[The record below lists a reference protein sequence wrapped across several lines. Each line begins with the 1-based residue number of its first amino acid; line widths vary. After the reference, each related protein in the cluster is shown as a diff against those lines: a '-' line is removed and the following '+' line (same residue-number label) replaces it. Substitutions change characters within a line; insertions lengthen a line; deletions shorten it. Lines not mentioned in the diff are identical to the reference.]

1 MDQPDPPA
9 ALKPIAPSRQELTRS
24 LSVYRFALPFAA
36 ALLLPGFL
44 RRMFRRGNF
53 QSGFGQRLGRFE
65 PGDCERL
72 KSRRWLWI
80 RSISV
85 GETLVALK
93 LARTLKV
100 AVPEIS
106 VVLSVTTSTGYALAL
121 AEAADELFPMY
132 NPVDS
137 QRVVRRTLD
146 LIRPIGLVLVE
157 GEIWPNLM
165 ADCDA
170 RGIPVMLANARL
182 SPRSAGRFAKSKR
195 WVAPFFRLLEW
206 VGIPDEEDR
215 ARWEAV
221 GVAPE
226 RLHLTGSV
234 KFDQTAKVA
243 SRVPELRQLLSASG
257 MPEDAPLWV
266 AGSTHE
272 GEEVLLVECLKRLRL
287 RHPTLRLAIA
297 PRHVERVPRL
307 LAELEALQVAVVLRS
322 TLPSSAPWEVLLVD
336 TTGELT
342 DWYALASVTFVGKS
356 LTASGGQNPVEPAL
370 AGKAVIF
377 GPHME
382 NFEAVVRLLLAAE
395 GAVQVPDAPALE
407 EAVLALLENP
417 HRCEALGE
425 NAIHALRGHQGAT
438 ARTVELVLQTCRIR

>member
-1 MDQPDPPA
+1 MDRPNPQA
-9 ALKPIAPSRQELTRS
+9 TLKPFVASRQELTRS
-24 LSVYRFALPFAA
+24 LLVYRLALPFAA
-36 ALLLPGFL
+36 GLLLPGFL

-53 QSGFGQRLGRFE
+53 QSGFGQRVGRFKQE
-65 PGDCERL
+65 DCVRL

-85 GETLVALK
+85 GETFVALK
-93 LARTLKV
+93 LVRALRV
-100 AVPEIS
+100 VVPEVS
-106 VVLSVTTSTGYALAL
+106 VVLSVTTSTGYALAS
-121 AEAADELFPMY
+121 AEAADGLFPMY

-137 QRVVRRTLD
+137 QSAVRRTLD

-195 WVAPFFRLLEW
+195 WVAPFFQLLDW

-221 GVAPE
+221 GVASK
-226 RLHLTGSV
+226 RLHLTGSI

-243 SRVPELRQLLSASG
+243 SRVPELRQLLSKSG

-266 AGSTHE
+266 AGSTHD
-272 GEEVLLVECLKRLRL
+272 GEEVLLVKCLKRLRL
-287 RHPTLRLAIA
+287 RYPTLRLAIA
-297 PRHVERVPRL
+297 PRHVERVPAL
-307 LAELEALQVAVVLRS
+307 LAELEALQVSVVLRS
-322 TLPSSAPWEVLLVD
+322 ALPSAAPWEVLLVD

-395 GAVQVPDAPALE
+395 GAVQVADESALE
-407 EAVLALLENP
+407 EAVSALLEDP
-417 HRCEALGE
+417 RRCEALGG
-425 NAIHALRGHQGAT
+425 NAIHALGSHQGAT
-438 ARTVELVLQTCRIR
+438 DRTVALVLQTCQIW

>member
-1 MDQPDPPA
+1 
-9 ALKPIAPSRQELTRS
+9 
-24 LSVYRFALPFAA
+24 
-36 ALLLPGFL
+36 
-44 RRMFRRGNF
+44 
-53 QSGFGQRLGRFE
+53 
-65 PGDCERL
+65 
-72 KSRRWLWI
+72 
-80 RSISV
+80 V

-93 LARTLKV
+93 LARALKV
-100 AVPEIS
+100 AVPEVS
-106 VVLSVTTSTGYALAL
+106 VVLSVTTSTGYALAS
-121 AEAADELFPMY
+121 AEAADGLFPMY

-137 QRVVRRTLD
+137 QNAVRRTLD
-146 LIRPIGLVLVE
+146 LISPIGLVLVE

-195 WVAPFFRLLEW
+195 WVSPFFQLLEW

-243 SRVPELRQLLSASG
+243 SCVPELRQLLSTSG

-266 AGSTHE
+266 AGSTHDV
-272 GEEVLLVECLKRLRL
+272 EEVLLVECLKRLRL
-287 RHPTLRLAIA
+287 RFPTLRLAIA
-297 PRHVERVPRL
+297 PRHVERISGL
-307 LAELEALQVAVVLRS
+307 LAELEALQVSVVLRS
-322 TLPSSAPWEVLLVD
+322 ALPSAVPWEVLLVD

-342 DWYALASVTFVGKS
+342 DLYALASVTFVGKS

-370 AGKAVIF
+370 AGKAVVF

-395 GAVQVPDAPALE
+395 GAVQVADESALE
-407 EAVLALLENP
+407 EAISALLENP
-417 HRCEALGE
+417 RRCEALGV
-425 NAIHALRGHQGAT
+425 NGIHALRGHQGAT
-438 ARTVELVLQTCRIR
+438 VRTVELVLQTCRIR